1 MKKRTE
7 EGHMDPR
14 EVGEVHPAMQQG
26 IIGRGSQIS
35 EEAQLAIDRPQTRDQ
50 CRAQMRLGDV
60 IPQTGVMRIK
70 EEVVPVTRTG
80 GKIWS
85 SYRRA

>member
-1 MKKRTE
+1 
-7 EGHMDPR
+7 MDPR
-14 EVGEVHPAMQQG
+14 EVGEVHPAMPQG

-60 IPQTGVMRIK
+60 MRIK
-70 EEVVPVTRTG
+70 EEVVPVT
-80 GKIWS
+80 
-85 SYRRA
+85 